1 MFFIVLTAVVIGMIH
16 PYVRYWFAV
25 QSFFLLS
32 LGGMF
37 NGYVSA
43 RLMRYF
49 GAQEWRIAATAATFV
64 LPVYLFTVFSVVDII
79 EWFEK
84 SSAYQPFTSVIG
96 LSLLW
101 LTITAPVAYT
111 GAYYGFTCEKDVPP
125 CKVSSVRRLIPSK
138 SWYQNDFPLALIG
151 GLIIFSTVFTE
162 F

>member
-1 MFFIVLTAVVIGMIH
+1 MFFIVLTAVVFGMIH

-25 QSFFLLS
+25 QSFFMLS

-43 RLMRYF
+43 KLMRFF
-49 GAQEWRIAATAATFV
+49 GAKDWRIAATAATFV
-64 LPVYLFTVFSVVDII
+64 LPVYLLIVFCVVDVI

-101 LTITAPVAYT
+101 LVITTPIAFS
-111 GAYYGFTCEKDVPP
+111 GAYYGFTSD
-125 CKVSSVRRLIPSK
+125 
-138 SWYQNDFPLALIG
+138 
-151 GLIIFSTVFTE
+151 
-162 F
+162 

>member
-1 MFFIVLTAVVIGMIH
+1 MFRPPKYPILLCISVGMGVQVFSMFFIVLTAVVLGMIH

-32 LGGMF
+32 IGGMF

-43 RLMRYF
+43 KLIGYF
-49 GAQEWRIAATAATFV
+49 GAKEWRIAATAATFV

-101 LTITAPVAYT
+101 LVITAPVAYS
-111 GAYYGFTCEKDVPP
+111 GAYYGFTSEKIVPP
-125 CKVSSVRRLIPSK
+125 CKVSSVRRLIP
-138 SWYQNDFPLALIG
+138 Q
-151 GLIIFSTVFTE
+151 
-162 F
+162 